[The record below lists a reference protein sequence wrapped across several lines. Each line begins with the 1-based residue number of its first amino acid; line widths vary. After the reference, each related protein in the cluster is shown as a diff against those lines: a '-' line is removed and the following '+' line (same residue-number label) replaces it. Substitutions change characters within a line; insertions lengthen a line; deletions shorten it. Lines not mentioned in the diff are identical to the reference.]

1 MIELIT
7 GLPGNGKTLHTISR
21 IKAKAEKEN
30 RPVFYNG
37 IPEVK
42 IPGWELLDD
51 PREWA
56 KCPPRS
62 IILLDE
68 GQKTF
73 RNRSMGSVPPEYVQ
87 QLETHRHLGVDLHII
102 TQHPSLIDPAVRRL
116 AGAHYHVVRIWGS
129 EVATVHYWP
138 SVKDN
143 CDKSRGDSEKTK
155 WAFDKSVYSL
165 YKSAEVHTV
174 KRSIPGRVKLLF
186 GLLVLFAICLWYVAG
201 FIMKKTAPASPA
213 VASAPSSLQ
222 SAGFVSPNANKA
234 QTLAAAKFDPVAD
247 AMDFARRET
256 PRVVGLPQTAPK
268 YDKLTEP
275 TRVPIPAM
283 CVQIGD
289 VQKRGELKCKCYTQQ
304 GTPMDLGFNQCV
316 QIAHNGFFLDFDP
329 EAKRAEQTRADVGQA
344 VLKDLPES
352 HKPDDRERDRS
363 SQVMVI
369 PELPDPPVRQVRT
382 GGGSILGKG

>member
-21 IKAKAEKEN
+21 LKAKAEKEN

-37 IPEVK
+37 IPELN
-42 IPGWELLDD
+42 ISGWELLED

-138 SVKDN
+138 AVKDN
-143 CDKSRGDSEKTK
+143 CDKSRNDSEKTK

-174 KRSIPGRVKLLF
+174 KRSIPGRVKLLA
-186 GLLVLFAICLWYVAG
+186 GLVLVFAACIWYAGSFIVKKTSASSAAVAG
-201 FIMKKTAPASPA
+201 ASSSAPGAQFVPKNTNTTHTGAPAA
-213 VASAPSSLQ
+213 V
-222 SAGFVSPNANKA
+222 
-234 QTLAAAKFDPVAD
+234 DPVAD
-247 AMDFARRET
+247 AMEYVRRET

-268 YDKLTEP
+268 YDELTKP
-275 TRVPIPAM
+275 TRVPVPAM

-289 VQKRGELKCKCYTQQ
+289 VQKGQLRCKCYTQQ
-304 GTPMDLGFNQCV
+304 GTPMALELNQCV
-316 QIAHNGFFLDFDP
+316 EIAQHGFFLDFDP
-329 EAKRAEQTRADVGQA
+329 EAKKSELARADAGRA
-344 VLKDLPES
+344 VLDTRPDS
-352 HKPDDRERDRS
+352 PRPDDRERDRGPS
-363 SQVMVI
+363 FVI
-369 PELPDPPVRQVRT
+369 ENLPDPPLRQVRVT
-382 GGGSILGKG
+382 GDTKLH